1 VKLVVPLLL
10 CVVSCLPGSSLG
22 RLLPDGDPAPAE
34 IREACTVTAVK
45 CTRCHSIDR
54 VLVAQVSSPH
64 QWEAYVARMRRM
76 TASGITEEDMPRIVQ
91 CLVYRSGRNRQEDDR
106 EAIVGN

>member
-1 VKLVVPLLL
+1 VFLTLW
-10 CVVSCLPGSSLG
+10 SCLPGPSLG
-22 RLLPDGDPAPAE
+22 RLLPGNRPHPVE

-45 CTRCHSIDR
+45 CTRCHNIDR
-54 VLVAQVSSPH
+54 VLVAQVTSPN

-76 TASGITEEDMPRIVQ
+76 TASGITATDASRIVQ
-91 CLVYRSGRNRQEDDR
+91 CLVYRSSLGQEDRR